1 MMLIIL
7 GMIFIAIG
15 LLGEKGKVEA
25 GFLVLLGPFPIGAGN
40 PHLLLLLMLISLVLM
55 VWWYYV
61 VLG

>member
-15 LLGEKGKVEA
+15 LLGEKGDVKG
-25 GFLVLLGPFPIGAGN
+25 GFLVLLGPFPIGAGD
-40 PHLLLLLMLISLVLM
+40 PRLLILLMLISLVFM